1 MGLFSKI
8 VDNILYPLG
17 ILIGSALATGYV
29 YLALFIVYILL
40 TGKEI
45 PQVSGSIFIPIL
57 YVKASLFLAMKMGQ
71 KGLKKQFYAAIFV
84 YVISIMFVF
93 GYLIGSNINE
103 IVSVSLQDLVVSFF
117 IPLSVVITVK
127 LFDYFFEF
135 GASNKDFDFF

>member
-1 MGLFSKI
+1 MGLFDKI
-8 VDNILYPLG
+8 VNNVLYPFG
-17 ILIGSALATGYV
+17 IFIGSALATGYV
-29 YLALFIVYILL
+29 YLALFIVYIIL

-45 PQVSGSIFIPIL
+45 PHISGSIFIPIL

-71 KGLKKQFYAAIFV
+71 KGLKKQFYAAIFA
-84 YVISIMFVF
+84 YVISIMFTF
-93 GYLIGSNINE
+93 GYLIGSDITE
-103 IVSVSLQDLVVSFF
+103 IVSLPLQDFVVLFF